1 MATVKVYGTQAC
13 PWCHR
18 AKAYLKSKNVDFQDI
33 DVSTDYEAAMTMVQ
47 ASGQQGVPQIW
58 IDDSIIIG
66 FNQEKIDEL
75 LGL

>member
-13 PWCHR
+13 PWCYR
-18 AKAYLKSKNVDFQDI
+18 VKSYLKSKNVEFQDI
-33 DVSTDYEAAMTMVQ
+33 DVSTDHEAAMTMVK

-58 IDDSIIIG
+58 IDDNIVIG
-66 FNQEKIDEL
+66 FMQEKIDEL